1 MRSETAESM
10 VPQIDV
16 VSADPALTN
25 VPETSPHFDR
35 NSLTHEDYT
44 IGWMCALPIELTTAK
59 AMLDQIHPDLP
70 KANAADSNTYTLGSI
85 GSHNVALAGLPN
97 GSYGTNSAA
106 VAASH
111 MLSAFPNLRF
121 GLMVGIGGGAPSEDH
136 DIRLGDI
143 VVSKPQGNDGKIL
156 IPL

>member
-1 MRSETAESM
+1 MPR
-10 VPQIDV
+10 IDMLSV
-16 VSADPALTN
+16 DHAHTN
-25 VPETSPHFDR
+25 VPKTSPHSDG

-44 IGWMCALPIELTTAK
+44 IGWLCALPIELTAAA
-59 AMLDQIHPDLP
+59 AMLDQIHPGLP

-121 GLMVGIGGGAPSEDH
+121 GLMVGIGGGAPTEDY

-143 VVSKPQGNDGKIL
+143 VVSKPQGNNGNMVF
-156 IPL
+156 PL